1 MEQDSLI
8 KVQVGSTR
16 LVFMVGQSLVA
27 KTYG

>member
-16 LVFMVGQSLVA
+16 LDFMVDNFSSN
-27 KTYG
+27 